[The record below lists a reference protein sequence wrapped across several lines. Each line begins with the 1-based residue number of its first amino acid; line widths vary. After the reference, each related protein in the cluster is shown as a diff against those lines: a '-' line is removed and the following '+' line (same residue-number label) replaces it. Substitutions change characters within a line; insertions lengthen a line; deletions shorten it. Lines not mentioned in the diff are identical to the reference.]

1 MRYYRFN
8 RDKSLGAV
16 LQKRHKSGK
25 KLGYM
30 VRTNRSQMLDSFYFE
45 NRTWGALHKAWKGY
59 VIAKNKDE
67 FERMKYYAF
76 VIQKLQ
82 KELGLNVASF
92 PDLGL
97 MALEDSSNWEIS
109 EEMTEEELLQE
120 QMRQD
125 REFKNRYKREHGDE

>member
-1 MRYYRFN
+1 M
-8 RDKSLGAV
+8 K
-16 LQKRHKSGK
+16 
-25 KLGYM
+25 
-30 VRTNRSQMLDSFYFE
+30 
-45 NRTWGALHKAWKGY
+45 
-59 VIAKNKDE
+59 
-67 FERMKYYAF
+67 FERMKYYAL

-97 MALEDSSNWEIS
+97 MALEDSSNWETDS